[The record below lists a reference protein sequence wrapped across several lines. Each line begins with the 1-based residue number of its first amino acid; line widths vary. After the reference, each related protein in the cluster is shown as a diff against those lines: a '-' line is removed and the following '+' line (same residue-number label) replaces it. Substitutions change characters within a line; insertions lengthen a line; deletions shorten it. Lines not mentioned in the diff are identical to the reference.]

1 MKGIQRALSVF
12 SFALLFGCA
21 SAPLSQAQSAPPR
34 GLDFDTALSEG
45 ADYLASRIAAR
56 SKVSVASIQAPA
68 PNVSNYAIDSLTM
81 HLVNK
86 NSFVVIER
94 SELALLQREQ
104 RYQLSGEVS
113 DETAVSIGKQLG
125 AQFIITGSILP
136 LGDKYSFRI
145 KMIAVETAQITGL
158 KIFQISS
165 AAAITALIPPSPPTE
180 KPPESRPQTVIQGD
194 VNITNNN
201 TTTINGDVYIN
212 KPEGFGW

>member
-1 MKGIQRALSVF
+1 MKRIRRALSVF
-12 SFALLFGCA
+12 SLALLFGCA

-34 GLDFDTALSEG
+34 GLDLDTALSEG

-136 LGDKYSFRI
+136 LEDKYSFRI
-145 KMIAVETAQITGL
+145 KIIAVETAQITGV
-158 KIFQISS
+158 KIFQISNT
-165 AAAITALIPPSPPTE
+165 AAITALIPPSPPTE
-180 KPPESRPQTVIQGD
+180 KPPENRPQTVIQGD